1 MALDKF
7 LFFPRGE
14 VKVTYSWGS
23 KETEYESGYKKYK
36 RTRIA
41 SKKKYSFTVS
51 GLTKDMERLIRFYN
65 DHKGQYKAFL
75 FEYDGIEEVCHFS
88 DVLNITRMYE
98 CSTPIGFKCTIDLS
112 VEKQKKRYGLP
123 SETDML
129 PSPHGEVKQSI
140 DHNVQVLEMG
150 AEGRRIKSTY
160 PHEKL
165 SCNWSGLKKDRDKII
180 DLFNSH
186 CRIPLL
192 MKKGGSIYK
201 VILPDSI
208 EIKDLREQQKI
219 VGYKTS
225 MDLEVVNDKEHR

>member
-7 LFFPRGE
+7 LFFPYGD
-14 VKVTYSWGS
+14 VKITYAWGS

-36 RTRIA
+36 RVRIA

-65 DHKGQYKAFL
+65 DHQGQYKPFL
-75 FEYDGIEEVCHFS
+75 FEYDGIEEVCYFS
-88 DVLNITRMYE
+88 DVLNITRLYE
-98 CSTPIGFKCTIDLS
+98 CATPVGFKCEVGLS
-112 VEKQKKRYGLP
+112 VKKQKTKYGAPL
-123 SETDML
+123 ETNML
-129 PSPHGEVKQSI
+129 PAPYGEIKHSI

-165 SCNWSGLKKDRDKII
+165 SCNWSGLKKDRDRII
-180 DLFNSH
+180 NLFNSH

-192 MKKGGSIYK
+192 MKKGSKVYK
-201 VILPDSI
+201 VILPDSL
-208 EIKDLREQQKI
+208 EITDRREQQRI